1 MSTAITLIEKP
12 KATPTHAGSFRA
24 FGPLGET
31 KAGVKQLMPHS
42 VEWSEMMVE
51 KRLEKIP
58 YLVDLIKTGKARLM
72 FYDRATSTCQEKAE
86 IAGIDITAVYK
97 ALVVEHFDPSSFE
110 SILHMV
116 VTDGTKKVDI
126 GKLFSSMEEFE
137 GLGIDSVRRRVKPS
151 KTPPTGMP
159 FGTIGPLIGKHNEQE
174 IGRIIMKRPNGE
186 SDMEVDISIGD
197 VSLREAGEGEEIS
210 HRFSVRIKYCD
221 LVDVLSRIYPDKVHI
236 VESIPAN

>member
-1 MSTAITLIEKP
+1 MTTAIMLTEKP
-12 KATPTHAGSFRA
+12 KATQSHAAGFRTFA
-24 FGPLGET
+24 PLGET
-31 KAGVKQLMPHS
+31 RAGVKQLMPQS
-42 VEWSEMMVE
+42 IEWSEMMVE

-86 IAGIDITAVYK
+86 IAGIDIKSVFK

-110 SILHMV
+110 SVLHMV

-126 GKLFSSMEEFE
+126 CGLFSSLE
-137 GLGIDSVRRRVKPS
+137 GFSEMGTAHIRQNIKPS

-159 FGTIGPLIGKHNEQE
+159 FGTIGPLIGKHNEHE

-186 SDMEVDISIGD
+186 SDMEVDLSIGD
-197 VSLREAGEGEEIS
+197 VSLKEIGEREEIS
-210 HRFSVRIKYCD
+210 HRFSVRIRYCD
-221 LVDVLSRIYPDKVHI
+221 LVEVLGRIYPDKVHI
-236 VESIPAN
+236 VEGIPAN